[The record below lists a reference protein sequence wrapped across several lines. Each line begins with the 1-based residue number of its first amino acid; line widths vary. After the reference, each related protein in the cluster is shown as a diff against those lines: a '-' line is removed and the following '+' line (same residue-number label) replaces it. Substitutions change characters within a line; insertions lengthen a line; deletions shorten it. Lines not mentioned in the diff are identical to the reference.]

1 MATPFSFQSL
11 NFNNIP
17 GREIDANRRYT
28 AGLEG
33 MFKSIGEGAKDIAG
47 SYMSEE
53 ERKKREAEDK
63 KKWDNMI
70 AQQEY
75 QKEQDRLNKEYQAT
89 RDAVSDARYNNEWN
103 VKQEER
109 RIAEAKRMEDRAA
122 LDDYKKGFRESFNPE
137 TLSKY
142 GPRAQSLHNATVN
155 ARSYAEAVARGGELI
170 NFMNMQDM
178 MNFQREQAHNADSKD
193 AEYKKQLAIKNAV
206 QTGLFK
212 NRIDITGT
220 RLPKTKEEAQAQIAL
235 IESYL
240 GNDFLGGIDTFDGA
254 AGAGELAFK
263 LLALKERLSKV
274 GAPKPKSN
282 TDKALEAY
290 NK

>member
-17 GREIDANRRYT
+17 GREIEANRRYT

-33 MFKSIGEGAKDIAG
+33 MFKSIGEGAKDIA
-47 SYMSEE
+47 STYMSEE

-75 QKEQDRLNKEYQAT
+75 QKEQNRINREYQAS

-170 NFMNMQDM
+170 NFMNMQDTM
-178 MNFQREQAHNADSKD
+178 DFQREQAHNADSKD

>member
-17 GREIDANRRYT
+17 GRELEANRRYT

-33 MFKSIGEGAKDIAG
+33 MFKSIGEGAKDIA
-47 SYMSEE
+47 STYMSEE

-75 QKEQDRLNKEYQAT
+75 QKEQDRLNKEYQAS
-89 RDAVSDARYNNEWN
+89 RDAIADARYNNEWN
-103 VKQEER
+103 VKQEDR
-109 RIAEAKRMEDRAA
+109 RLEAGKRMNEHAA
-122 LDDYKKGFRESFNPE
+122 LEDYQKGFRESFTPE

-155 ARSYAEAVARGGELI
+155 AKSYAEAVARGGELI

-178 MNFQREQAHNADSKD
+178 MNFQREQNAANEKRDSWMREAD
-193 AEYKKQLAIKNAV
+193 ELVASVDDRAARNGIDLSRNAV
-206 QTGLFK
+206 LPNDRAGLESLRAELEGLRDYLNTAK
-212 NRIDITGT
+212 RHSVNSAARVAAIN
-220 RLPKTKEEAQAQIAL
+220 AQINE
-235 IESYL
+235 INRRL
-240 GNDFLGGIDTFDGA
+240 GQ
-254 AGAGELAFK
+254 
-263 LLALKERLSKV
+263 
-274 GAPKPKSN
+274 KPN
-282 TDKALEAY
+282 GY
-290 NK
+290 